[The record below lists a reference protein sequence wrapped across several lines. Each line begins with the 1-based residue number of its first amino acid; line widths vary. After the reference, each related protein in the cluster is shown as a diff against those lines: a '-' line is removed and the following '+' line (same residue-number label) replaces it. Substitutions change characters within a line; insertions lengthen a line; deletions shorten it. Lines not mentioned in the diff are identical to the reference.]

1 MSHMIYHMDQI
12 LYSLGYVP
20 SNVKNKISELNLN
33 FYLDEKNGMDI
44 EPVH

>member
-1 MSHMIYHMDQI
+1 MDQI